1 MIIKVALGVFLG
13 FLLWKN
19 RDLVGVLLLAGVA
32 LMLVGWFLVY
42 IFKNASNSMDQ
53 LGLKKD
59 CINLAKDLKLLGF
72 AEDMGIQSLALLLQR
87 HEDSWKIYDLISDI
101 DKFNRR
107 KANGYE
113 SDDERDHIRQAF
125 ENILK
130 EIKDKGWNPL

>member
-72 AEDMGIQSLALLLQR
+72 AEDMEIQSLALLLQR
-87 HEDSWKIYDLISDI
+87 NEDIWKIYDLISDI

-130 EIKDKGWNPL
+130 EIKNKGWNPL